1 MNYKINGYNHIE
13 AFHFFEDISAVPRGS
28 FKEEKISDF
37 LVQFAKDRGLEYYRD
52 DSLNVI
58 IKKPASC
65 GCTAEPV
72 ILQGHI
78 DMVCEKLEGCGHDF
92 ETEGL
97 DLIVDGDTLRA
108 NDTTLGADDGVAV
121 ATMLYFLDNDT
132 LSLPPLECVFTTGE
146 EVGLLGATAI
156 DCSQLRGKKMINIDS
171 EDENIV
177 TVSCAG
183 GMRIAFDKEVKTETV
198 CNAEALDIDIV
209 GLKGGHSGMD
219 IDKNR
224 INAIRLMARILRYA
238 QNYGWLISKFCGGN
252 ADNAIPREAHATIVA
267 SSEAKPLDGI
277 LKYIETVEAETGV
290 FEPEIRINS
299 TVQSGDYEVLTPAD
313 CSAILSAITLAP
325 NGVLYKM
332 TEPEDFVVT
341 SSSLGIAKVEN
352 GKASIVFAPRSSVKT
367 LQDENLSVFEILA
380 ENLGFEISVS
390 GRYPGWAWKENSTIQ
405 ELFKECSKDV
415 FGTVCKLEAIHA
427 GLECGLFSEAIPDL
441 DVVSVGPTM
450 TGVHT
455 PEEKLSLSSFEK
467 TIELI
472 EQVLK
477 KLAK

>member
-1 MNYKINGYNHIE
+1 
-13 AFHFFEDISAVPRGS
+13 
-28 FKEEKISDF
+28 
-37 LVQFAKDRGLEYYRD
+37 
-52 DSLNVI
+52 
-58 IKKPASC
+58 
-65 GCTAEPV
+65 
-72 ILQGHI
+72 
-78 DMVCEKLEGCGHDF
+78 
-92 ETEGL
+92 
-97 DLIVDGDTLRA
+97 
-108 NDTTLGADDGVAV
+108 
-121 ATMLYFLDNDT
+121 
-132 LSLPPLECVFTTGE
+132 
-146 EVGLLGATAI
+146 
-156 DCSQLRGKKMINIDS
+156 MINIDS

-183 GMRIAFDKEVKTETV
+183 GMRIAFDKELKTETV

-209 GLKGGHSGMD
+209 DLKGGHSGMD

-238 QNYGWLISKFCGGN
+238 LNSGWLVSRFVGGN
-252 ADNAIPREAHATIVA
+252 ADNAIPRETHATIVA
-267 SSEAKPLDGI
+267 SSEAKPLGGI

-290 FEPEIRINS
+290 FEPEIRINA
-299 TVQSGDYEVLTPAD
+299 TGQSGDYEVLTPAD

-332 TEPEDFVVT
+332 TEPEEFVVT

-367 LQDENLSVFEILA
+367 LQDENLSVFEMLA

-472 EQVLK
+472 EQVLI